1 MRTHWR
7 PPPSSTAEPTKL
19 RVEMVGIPAPLIALF
34 STDET
39 KFQSPEKLL
48 QGLRLL
54 EGNGRESVRIDGLIE
69 RSALNRYWLSRL
81 SPTCWK
87 TALDE
92 ELDETHWGFDHPV
105 ITMPC
110 QDKYAVS
117 KF

>member
-7 PPPSSTAEPTKL
+7 PPPSSTAEPTSKL
-19 RVEMVGIPAPLIALF
+19 RVEMAGIPAPLIALF

-81 SPTCWK
+81 SPTRWK

-92 ELDETHWGFDHPV
+92 ELDETHRPGDS
-105 ITMPC
+105 IIL
-110 QDKYAVS
+110 
-117 KF
+117 